1 MTGGRTVALAADID
15 EVVRKT
21 DEAGLRLIR
30 FLWCGNDG
38 TVRAK
43 ASSRHGLER
52 RLESGI
58 GLTVAMQAM
67 NGLDQL
73 QPVEGLGPVGEI
85 RLIPDLTTF
94 RILPYAPQTGAVV
107 TDHVD
112 LDGEAA
118 AVCQRSFLKR
128 MEGRLAERG
137 LVLRAAFESEFSL
150 ATPEDGQFVPVDS
163 GLCFSTIAMTAS
175 QDYANELAA
184 ALEAQE
190 IVLEQYYA
198 ELGHGQQEI
207 SIRHRPALQAADEQ
221 LLVRE
226 TIRGV
231 AAGQG
236 LVASLAPKPWPDNAG
251 NGAHVHFSLWEGNRN
266 SFYDG
271 SAPDLLSGEARSF
284 IAGLLEHL
292 PGLCGLTA
300 PSFNSYHRIVP
311 QHWAGAFLCWG
322 HDNREAPVRVASVFG
337 GLEEASTNAEL
348 KACDASCNPYLAL
361 GGLIA
366 AGLDGLERGLE
377 PPEPVEVDPATI
389 AEDERAA
396 RGIMELPATQA
407 EALDALAADPVLT
420 TALGPV
426 LADSYLAVR
435 RSEWAAYSAGDAA
448 FEQQGHFAKY

>member
-150 ATPEDGQFVPVDS
+150 ATREDGQFVPVDS

-226 TIRGV
+226 TSRGV

-389 AEDERAA
+389 AEGERAA

-420 TALGPV
+420 AALGPD
-426 LADSYLAVR
+426 LAEPYLAVR

>member
-1 MTGGRTVALAADID
+1 MMSGRTMALAADID

-30 FLWCGNDG
+30 FLWCANDG

-73 QPVEGLGPVGEI
+73 QPIEGLGPVGEI

-94 RILPYAPQTGAVV
+94 RVLPYAPHTGAVV

-150 ATPEDGQFVPVDS
+150 ATQEDGQFVPVDS
-163 GLCFSTIAMTAS
+163 GLCFSTIAMTAA

-207 SIRHRPALQAADEQ
+207 SIRHSPALQAADEQ

-231 AAGQG
+231 AARHG

-251 NGAHVHFSLWEGNRN
+251 NGAHVHFSLWEGKRN
-266 SFYDG
+266 IFYDG

-284 IAGLLEHL
+284 IAGLLVHL

-300 PSFNSYHRIVP
+300 PSFNSYHRIAP
-311 QHWAGAFLCWG
+311 QHWAGAFMCWG
-322 HDNREAPVRVASVFG
+322 HDNREAPLRVASVFG

-366 AGLDGLERGLE
+366 AGLDGLENRLE

-407 EALDALAADPVLT
+407 EALDALAADPILT
-420 TALGPV
+420 AALGSV
-426 LADSYLAVR
+426 LAESYLAVR

>member
-1 MTGGRTVALAADID
+1 MTSRMVGLAADIN

-73 QPVEGLGPVGEI
+73 QPIEGLGPVGEI

-128 MEGRLAERG
+128 MEARLAERG

-150 ATPEDGQFVPVDS
+150 ATQVDGQFVPVDS
-163 GLCFSTIAMTAS
+163 GLCFSTIAMTAA

-190 IVLEQYYA
+190 IVLDQYYA

-207 SIRHRPALQAADEQ
+207 SIRR
-221 LLVRE
+221 
-226 TIRGV
+226 
-231 AAGQG
+231 

-251 NGAHVHFSLWEGNRN
+251 NGAHVHFSLWEGKRN

-311 QHWAGAFLCWG
+311 QHWAGAFMCWG

-366 AGLDGLERGLE
+366 AGLDGLEKGLE

-420 TALGPV
+420 AALGSV
-426 LADSYLAVR
+426 LAESYLAVR
-435 RSEWAAYSAGDAA
+435 RSAWAAYSAGDAA